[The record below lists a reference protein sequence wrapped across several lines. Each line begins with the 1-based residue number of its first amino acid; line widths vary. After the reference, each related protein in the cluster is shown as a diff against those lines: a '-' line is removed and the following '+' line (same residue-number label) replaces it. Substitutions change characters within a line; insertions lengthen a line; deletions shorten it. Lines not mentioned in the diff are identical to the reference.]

1 MMRPRVN
8 SNYFEERA
16 GVYRVAEI
24 LTGMS
29 LIFRETAN
37 ADVGIDG
44 QVELVNENN
53 EATGATI
60 AVQIKSGTSYL
71 KSGGEYWKYYPAN
84 KHRLYWETYPLPV
97 VLLIHDPS
105 DNAVYWVDAR
115 RQLRSDQYNNQ
126 FIVVPK
132 ANTLTESS
140 RFDLFESSGSANSG
154 LLTPHELL
162 KHLALTYSRNASFP
176 LSHLDIFLEGLT
188 DIGRK
193 LFFSAGMC
201 WSLAETRIS
210 DDAPTGVG
218 MGKSEQVFLDLY
230 IRFLV
235 EQSIALIDYSDVLI
249 DLCDRELFPTLLVPL
264 TSRGRAVRDLCRQIG
279 STGSPYAITEATV
292 QLAYGPHLIPRW
304 QANLDVANKVEKYFL
319 EST

>member
-1 MMRPRVN
+1 MVRPKVN

-16 GVYRVAEI
+16 GVFRVAEI
-24 LTGMS
+24 LARMS
-29 LIFRETAN
+29 SIFRETPN

-44 QVELVNENN
+44 QVELVDENN

-71 KSGGEYWKYYPAN
+71 KNGGEYWKYYPAE

-97 VLLIHDPS
+97 VLLIHDPR
-105 DNAVYWVDAR
+105 DNTVYWVDAR

-126 FIVVPK
+126 FILVPK

-140 RFDLFESSGSANSG
+140 RFGLFESSGTANGG
-154 LLTPHELL
+154 LLTPDELL
-162 KHLALTYSRNASFP
+162 KHLAITNSRNASFP
-176 LSHLDIFLEGLT
+176 LSYLDIFLEGLT

-201 WSLAETRIS
+201 WNLAEVLLE

-218 MGKSEQVFLDLY
+218 MGGGEQEFLRR
-230 IRFLV
+230 ISR
-235 EQSIALIDYSDVLI
+235 ALITK
-249 DLCDRELFPTLLVPL
+249 TL
-264 TSRGRAVRDLCRQIG
+264 RHRHDFQFAFWR
-279 STGSPYAITEATV
+279 
-292 QLAYGPHLIPRW
+292 
-304 QANLDVANKVEKYFL
+304 
-319 EST
+319 